1 MRKNLNPYEK
11 MSRPSLSC
19 AILISVDYYTAKTII
34 HNGWDQGQYYR
45 KPRESFFGIYICL
58 IFFLNSQIMMDFLLM
73 RGKLVLRLV
82 YLHSLNFQF
91 HVILPGSFPVLPL
104 LPAVA
109 VPSIADF
116 LAGVEKHRPGLWP
129 KFKLYK
135 TWQGK
140 IQLLV
145 TDTPYLNFLR

>member
-1 MRKNLNPYEK
+1 M
-11 MSRPSLSC
+11 
-19 AILISVDYYTAKTII
+19 
-34 HNGWDQGQYYR
+34 
-45 KPRESFFGIYICL
+45 
-58 IFFLNSQIMMDFLLM
+58 
-73 RGKLVLRLV
+73 V

-104 LPAVA
+104 LPAVS
-109 VPSIADF
+109 VPSVANF
-116 LAGVEKHRPGLWP
+116 LARVEKHRPGLWP

-145 TDTPYLNFLR
+145 TDTPYLNFLRQPVMVTVKGDQHRCNFLEKYQQNCGSFENYSRQSILPSIVFILFQMDLKQCDNVFKNIDIGAIIFGRCSYQVVITQQI

>member
-1 MRKNLNPYEK
+1 
-11 MSRPSLSC
+11 MSRPSFVGTGVSHC
-19 AILISVDYYTAKTII
+19 HIATLISLEYPNAKTIV
-34 HNGWDQGQYYR
+34 HNGLNQGQLLH
-45 KPRESFFGIYICL
+45 IYITGKNRWHLDLFNRLLYNISMICL
-58 IFFLNSQIMMDFLLM
+58 S
-73 RGKLVLRLV
+73 GKV

-104 LPAVA
+104 LPTVS
-109 VPSIADF
+109 VPSVADF
-116 LAGVEKHRPGLWP
+116 LARVEKHRPGLWP